1 MFMTAHGRQYAS
13 LLTAPRLARCR
24 CVRGT
29 FSVPV
34 WSGRHGCI
42 PTGSAPYWGMAEYK
56 LVLDGL
62 STFRV
67 VITPA
72 TGFRSVLGFP
82 TEAAAL
88 MWIAERS
95 ASDANFEVATAAW

>member
-1 MFMTAHGRQYAS
+1 
-13 LLTAPRLARCR
+13 
-24 CVRGT
+24 
-29 FSVPV
+29 
-34 WSGRHGCI
+34 
-42 PTGSAPYWGMAEYK
+42 MAEYE

-67 VITPA
+67 EITPA

-95 ASDANFEVATAAW
+95 ACDANVEAATAA